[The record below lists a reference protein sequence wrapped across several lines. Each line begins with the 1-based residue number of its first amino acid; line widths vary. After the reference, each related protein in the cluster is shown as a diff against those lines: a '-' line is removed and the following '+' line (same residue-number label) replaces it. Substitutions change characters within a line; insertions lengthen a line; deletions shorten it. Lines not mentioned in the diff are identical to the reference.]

1 MKETTGRHLWLY
13 CTVFITGGAIMV
25 IELLGTRIIAPFY
38 GSSLYVWTS
47 VIAVT
52 LMALAVGY
60 FLGGFLADHAQRIG
74 LSLVIAGAGLLTML
88 IPWLAQP
95 VLLATNS
102 LGLRLGSFTST
113 FVLFTP
119 SLLLLGMISPFAVK
133 LATDSLDGVG
143 LNTGSIYAVSTVGSV
158 IGTLL
163 LGFFLF
169 PAIGTREIFVAIG
182 VLLLLVALTAFV
194 VERKIALRKSN
205 ALPVVALTAI
215 GLLFALLGSH
225 AESEAESDYIT
236 RFEQESMY
244 GWIRVIDNPQE
255 NFRVLTMD
263 SSIIGAASLNTG
275 QNALTYQRV
284 VNLLPDL
291 RPGMERALLI
301 GQGAGHMAMNLSR
314 MGVVTDTI
322 EIDPAIAFAATEYF
336 GYQPSGATLIGDARY
351 ETKRLTHEYDLI
363 ILDVFTGGA
372 EPFHLLTREYLSEL
386 HALLREGGLLA
397 VNFVAFYDSGNNPAL
412 ASVALTL
419 NEVFTQQRVFV
430 SEPGIDFNDYI
441 FLASDAELEMDR
453 ASPMNREWFAEHGVA
468 LNTSEGVLLTDNLNP
483 LEKLQVRKS
492 EHYRQVVTDLIGT
505 QRLLWR

>member
-13 CTVFITGGAIMV
+13 CTVFVTGGAIMV

-60 FLGGFLADHAQRIG
+60 FLGGYLADHARRIG
-74 LSLVIAGAGLLTML
+74 LSPVVAAAGVLTML
-88 IPWLAQP
+88 IPWFAQP
-95 VLLATNS
+95 VLLATDS

-119 SLLLLGMISPFAVK
+119 SLMVLGMISPFAVK

-169 PAIGTREIFVAIG
+169 PEIGTRQIFLAVG
-182 VLLLLVALTAFV
+182 VLLLLVAVAAYF
-194 VERKIALRKSN
+194 VERKFRLQHFSPIPLMALIS
-205 ALPVVALTAI
+205 I
-215 GLLFALLGSH
+215 GLIFTLSVGNNT
-225 AESEAESDYIT
+225 SETDSNYIT
-236 RFEQESMY
+236 RFEQESLY
-244 GWIRVIDNPQE
+244 GWVRVIDNPRG
-255 NFRVLTMD
+255 NFRVLAMD

-284 VNLLPDL
+284 VGLLPDL
-291 RPGMERALLI
+291 RKGMERALLI
-301 GQGAGHMAMNLSR
+301 GQGAGHMAMQLSS
-314 MGVVTDTI
+314 MGVTTDTI
-322 EIDPAIAFAATEYF
+322 ELDPAISFAATEFF
-336 GYQPSGATLIGDARY
+336 GYEPSGETLIGDARY
-351 ETKRLTHEYDLI
+351 ETKRLTHKYDLI

-386 HALLREGGLLA
+386 QALLQEGGLVA
-397 VNFVAFYDSGNNPAL
+397 VNFVGFYDAGNNPAL
-412 ASVALTL
+412 ASVSVTL
-419 NEVFTQQRVFV
+419 EQVFATQRAFV
-430 SEPGIDFNDYI
+430 SEPGIDFNDYV
-441 FLASDAELEMDR
+441 FLASDAPIETDR
-453 ASPMNREWFAEHGVA
+453 ASPVNADWFATHSVA
-468 LNTSEGVLLTDNLNP
+468 INQSGGLLLTDNLNP
-483 LEKLQVRKS
+483 LEKLQIRKS
-492 EHYRQVVTDLIGT
+492 EYYRQVVTGLIGIE
-505 QRLLWR
+505 RLLR